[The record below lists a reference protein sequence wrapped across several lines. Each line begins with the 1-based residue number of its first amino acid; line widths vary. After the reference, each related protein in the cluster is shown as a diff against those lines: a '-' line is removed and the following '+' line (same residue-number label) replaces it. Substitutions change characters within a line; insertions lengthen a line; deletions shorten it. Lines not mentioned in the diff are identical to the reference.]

1 MMLSQ
6 RAFRIVTTEFGS
18 PPNIARLCENSVTQL
33 RRLPGL
39 GFQTVRE
46 IEQWLVFHGKSLDK
60 EIPSPTRPDGL
71 VWGTVMATRK
81 ALQAAKTKARLDGLE
96 KRRCPCCGRIRKPES
111 K

>member
-18 PPNIARLCENSVTQL
+18 PPNIARLCENNITQL
-33 RRLPGL
+33 RRVPGL
-39 GFQTVRE
+39 GIQTVRE
-46 IEQWLVFHGKSLDK
+46 IEQWLAFHGKALDK
-60 EIPSPTRPDGL
+60 MIPYKRPDGL
-71 VWGTVMATRK
+71 VWGTIMATRK
-81 ALQAAKTKARLDGLE
+81 AIKAAKTKARLDELE